1 MLCSRVMAGLMVRGG
16 RRCLATSANK
26 TASYSV
32 QDEEDFKTRV
42 LASQVHLIA
51 GKSNPLLGFLNASG
65 QVPVVV
71 DFSAQWCGPCKM
83 LTPRLD
89 AAIAAQEGAVDL
101 AIVDIDDLA
110 ELAMEHN
117 VNAVPTVIG
126 VKGGKVID
134 RFVGLL
140 EEDKLSAFI
149 DNLKES

>member
-1 MLCSRVMAGLMVRGG
+1 MGTSLVRSG
-16 RRCLATSANK
+16 RRSLATSSNK
-26 TASYSV
+26 AASYSV
-32 QDEEDFKTRV
+32 QDEEDFKARV
-42 LASQVHLIA
+42 LAS
-51 GKSNPLLGFLNASG
+51 

-117 VNAVPTVIG
+117 VNAVPTVVAI
-126 VKGGKVID
+126 KEGKVVD
-134 RFVGLL
+134 RFVGLPRRTSSL
-140 EEDKLSAFI
+140 PL
-149 DNLKES
+149 LKT

>member
-1 MLCSRVMAGLMVRGG
+1 M
-16 RRCLATSANK
+16 
-26 TASYSV
+26 
-32 QDEEDFKTRV
+32 
-42 LASQVHLIA
+42 
-51 GKSNPLLGFLNASG
+51 
-65 QVPVVV
+65 PVVV

>member
-1 MLCSRVMAGLMVRGG
+1 
-16 RRCLATSANK
+16 
-26 TASYSV
+26 
-32 QDEEDFKTRV
+32 
-42 LASQVHLIA
+42 
-51 GKSNPLLGFLNASG
+51 
-65 QVPVVV
+65 
-71 DFSAQWCGPCKM
+71 M

>member
-1 MLCSRVMAGLMVRGG
+1 MLLLLDSLLQERMLCSRVMAGLMVRGG

-42 LASQVHLIA
+42 LAS
-51 GKSNPLLGFLNASG
+51 